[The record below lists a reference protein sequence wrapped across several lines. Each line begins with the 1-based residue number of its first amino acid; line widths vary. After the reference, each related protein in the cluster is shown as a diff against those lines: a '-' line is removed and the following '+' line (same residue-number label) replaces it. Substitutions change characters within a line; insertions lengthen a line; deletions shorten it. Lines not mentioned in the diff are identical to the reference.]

1 MLSCLLE
8 TFLERT
14 QVAQVEDIPGFRSQL
29 YPWNSRNLCQAVWLY
44 ATCGNLKLAGKGSLS
59 STETRLKRSK
69 ESKARISKYLKESIG
84 ICEAEAQ
91 KQYRLHHFGSPAP
104 LLQAPLCWRFPPL
117 PFHKT
122 SICNFTRNSI
132 ELCFIPSLP
141 SFPLAFS
148 FRGFD
153 ANADTAWQS
162 VREPRC
168 WKGKLWKTVR
178 TFDFSL
184 PSPRGKTTSMRHNT
198 LLTPESPSSALSCP
212 SMAPM
217 TSDIST

>member
-1 MLSCLLE
+1 MCSFKAPMLSCLLE

-59 STETRLKRSK
+59 STETRLESSK

-122 SICNFTRNSI
+122 STCNFTRNSI
-132 ELCFIPSLP
+132 ELRSVPGLP

-162 VREPRC
+162 RSPAV
-168 WKGKLWKTVR
+168 GKVNCGNGQNL
-178 TFDFSL
+178 
-184 PSPRGKTTSMRHNT
+184 
-198 LLTPESPSSALSCP
+198 
-212 SMAPM
+212 
-217 TSDIST
+217 